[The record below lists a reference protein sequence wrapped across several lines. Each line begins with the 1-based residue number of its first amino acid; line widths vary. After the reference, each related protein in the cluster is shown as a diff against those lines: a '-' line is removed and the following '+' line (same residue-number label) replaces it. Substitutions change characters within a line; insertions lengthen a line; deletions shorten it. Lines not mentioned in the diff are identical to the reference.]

1 MSGDDVRDFFETL
14 GQILLYTAVA
24 VGVALLVVEYAV
36 RHFDLIREIKEENN
50 VAAGVLAGAFV
61 LGIFYTVTQIVVT

>member
-1 MSGDDVRDFFETL
+1 MSGDDVRDFLETL

-24 VGVALLVVEYAV
+24 VAVALVVVEYAV

-61 LGIFYTVTQIVVT
+61 LGIFYTVTQIVVA